1 MLEARINALY
11 DQNPESYTHQ
21 DLETFAEF
29 KAGLN
34 SGAVR
39 AAEPDAAVK
48 PHGWR
53 VNPWVKRGILVGFRM
68 GKSVDMSEPG
78 SRFRF
83 IDKST
88 YPPRGL
94 TVEESVRLV
103 PGGSSLRDGCYIG
116 RRVTCMPPMYVNVG
130 AYVGAGSMVDSHALV
145 GSCAQ
150 IGKDCH
156 LSAAAQIGGVLEPIG
171 ALPVI
176 IEDNVLVGGNS
187 GVYEGTIVK
196 RAAVLG
202 AGTVLTRSTPVYDI
216 VHGVVH
222 RAQDGNPL
230 VIPERAVVV
239 PGSRPITT
247 GIGKEMGLSLYAPVI
262 VKYRDEQTEARVELE
277 SLLR

>member
-1 MLEARINALY
+1 MNALY
-11 DQNPESYTHQ
+11 RQNRESYSHQ

-34 SGAVR
+34 SGTIR
-39 AAEPDAAVK
+39 AAEPDGEAQ
-48 PHGWR
+48 PQGWR
-53 VNPWVKRGILVGFRM
+53 VNAWVKRGILVGFRL
-68 GKSVDMSEPG
+68 GRSVDMSDAG

-88 YPPRGL
+88 YPPRDL
-94 TVEESVRLV
+94 SLDDSVRLV
-103 PGGSSLRDGCYIG
+103 PGGSSLRDGCYLG
-116 RRVTCMPPMYVNVG
+116 RSVTCMPPMYVNVG
-130 AYVGAGSMVDSHALV
+130 AYVDDGTMVDSHALV

-150 IGKDCH
+150 IGKNCH
-156 LSAAAQIGGVLEPIG
+156 ISAAAQIGGVLEPVG

-176 IEDNVLVGGNS
+176 IEDDVLVGGNC

-216 VHGVVH
+216 VQGAVL
-222 RAQDGNPL
+222 RAEGDAPL

-239 PGSRPITT
+239 PGSRPIKR
-247 GIGKEMGLSLYAPVI
+247 GRGAEMGLSLHAPVI
-262 VKYRDEQTEARVELE
+262 VKYRDARTDARVELE